1 MAELTSTASLPVY
14 SAARCTAMSSG
25 RARGESA
32 GRWLFFA
39 TALFLHGSAAAQTR
53 APTTQLE
60 LRRCRSPSGNDAAR
74 CGTISL
80 PENRAVPNGRVV
92 HLDVVELPALDSAS
106 DEPILFLHGGPG
118 LAATQADSY
127 VEWALGGLRHT
138 HDLVMVDMRGTGGA
152 DRLTCDLYN
161 EHGRIQPYLDPMFPI
176 ARVKTCATR
185 LAARAD
191 LTQYTTE
198 IAAQDLD
205 DVRAALHAERWSLFG
220 GSYGTRLA
228 LEYMRL
234 FPSHVGRAV
243 LFGVIPPEAPIGRDF
258 GLGGEL
264 ALDSAFA
271 SCAANARCRAAVPDP
286 RGDVA
291 TLLERLRHAPARV
304 TLWNGH
310 RLWRESVS
318 LNARAAAELL
328 WYEANQPASLMQVLP
343 LVHRAVDRGEFG
355 PLIRAL
361 ADASRSRRSGRG
373 EGLMLSVLC
382 AEDAP
387 RLAQREAND
396 DTLLLGS
403 PMVPELLEACRAW
416 PRGAVSPQFGDRV
429 ISSIPTLLISG
440 GRDPTSPAYLADSA
454 AAGLSQ
460 SVRYDD
466 PRAGHASLDARSRA
480 RLTEFFEAP
489 LG

>member
-1 MAELTSTASLPVY
+1 
-14 SAARCTAMSSG
+14 
-25 RARGESA
+25 
-32 GRWLFFA
+32 
-39 TALFLHGSAAAQTR
+39 
-53 APTTQLE
+53 
-60 LRRCRSPSGNDAAR
+60 
-74 CGTISL
+74 
-80 PENRAVPNGRVV
+80 
-92 HLDVVELPALDSAS
+92 
-106 DEPILFLHGGPG
+106 
-118 LAATQADSY
+118 
-127 VEWALGGLRHT
+127 
-138 HDLVMVDMRGTGGA
+138 
-152 DRLTCDLYN
+152 
-161 EHGRIQPYLDPMFPI
+161 
-176 ARVKTCATR
+176 
-185 LAARAD
+185 
-191 LTQYTTE
+191 
-198 IAAQDLD
+198 
-205 DVRAALHAERWSLFG
+205 
-220 GSYGTRLA
+220 
-228 LEYMRL
+228 
-234 FPSHVGRAV
+234 
-243 LFGVIPPEAPIGRDF
+243 
-258 GLGGEL
+258 
-264 ALDSAFA
+264 
-271 SCAANARCRAAVPDP
+271 
-286 RGDVA
+286 
-291 TLLERLRHAPARV
+291 
-304 TLWNGH
+304 
-310 RLWRESVS
+310 
-318 LNARAAAELL
+318 
-328 WYEANQPASLMQVLP
+328 MQVLP

-416 PRGAVSPQFGDRV
+416 PRGAVSLQFGDRV